1 MANVP
6 PEMMKLAQEIKDFVY
21 PKLPP
26 DVMFTFQLAT
36 GSGSGEEGWIICAGN
51 LKDEYLRK
59 ALKELATRL

>member
-1 MANVP
+1 
-6 PEMMKLAQEIKDFVY
+6 MMELTKQIKEFVY

-36 GSGSGEEGWIICAGN
+36 GSGDGEEGWIICAGN